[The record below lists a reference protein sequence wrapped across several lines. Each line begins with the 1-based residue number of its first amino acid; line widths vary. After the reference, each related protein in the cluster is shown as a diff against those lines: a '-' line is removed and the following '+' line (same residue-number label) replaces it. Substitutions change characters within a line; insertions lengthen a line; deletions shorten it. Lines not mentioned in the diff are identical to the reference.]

1 MVNFYLC
8 KGGGDVNINFFL
20 IFSSSKL
27 ICFAVKIVAV
37 TLSASVLGPI
47 VIGIIIGLL
56 GFGCGG
62 VRKNSMASECHSL
75 IGNVE
80 EGSFFSCKF

>member
-1 MVNFYLC
+1 M
-8 KGGGDVNINFFL
+8 
-20 IFSSSKL
+20 
-27 ICFAVKIVAV
+27 VAV
-37 TLSASVLGPI
+37 TLSASILGPI
-47 VIGIIIGLL
+47 LIGIIIGLL